1 MPPQQFLFKRKINE
15 LLSPHLGALSLQVHL
30 YFHQRLIEP
39 RDTVDRRIHIN
50 KHTHAYNHLMI
61 IFLVYYKFWF
71 VYQLQWFGLVLTKYQ
86 QHYST
91 PSPVSTEMGDRAS
104 TAVVGWCLLSHQPSL
119 AAVDR
124 SENQQIAD
132 IRSSCFCRIERSFFP
147 RVNDARPACRTR
159 QLNWLYTLSSH
170 KRCNR
175 LQRRSL
181 PVTWP

>member
-104 TAVVGWCLLSHQPSL
+104 TAVVGWCLLSQ
-119 AAVDR
+119 ATQFGR
-124 SENQQIAD
+124 
-132 IRSSCFCRIERSFFP
+132 
-147 RVNDARPACRTR
+147 
-159 QLNWLYTLSSH
+159 
-170 KRCNR
+170 
-175 LQRRSL
+175 RRSIRKPTDSRHSQQL
-181 PVTWP
+181 FLSYRTKFFSTS